1 MRLNRKKLHRPKKSF
16 LVMDEGRTKDAL
28 EHALILSN
36 VSNIFTSLGG
46 SHLELSPFYLN
57 YFLYQ

>member
-1 MRLNRKKLHRPKKSF
+1 
-16 LVMDEGRTKDAL
+16 MDEGRTKDAL